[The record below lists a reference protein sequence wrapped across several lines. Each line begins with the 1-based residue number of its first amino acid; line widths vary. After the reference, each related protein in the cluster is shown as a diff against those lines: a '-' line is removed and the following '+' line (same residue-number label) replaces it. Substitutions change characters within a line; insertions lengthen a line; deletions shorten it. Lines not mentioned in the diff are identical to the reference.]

1 MRRAKRRAAPRKLV
15 CLETYWG
22 DHLARAFRAPT
33 VLPFFEGLARQ
44 LDPPLAIA
52 HRHVGTLSQLA
63 AYTRRREGILWR
75 DPEAFDAPVYYLS
88 FHGSPGRIHT
98 ARARLGPSALCRA
111 FAGWGE
117 SYDNLVYFGAC
128 SVFRGKAGE
137 RFAARFL
144 RLSGCRAVLGY
155 ASDVDWMESML
166 ADLLFLR
173 RFYADADPWRNL
185 AAIHASVLED
195 FAPARRLGL
204 RLFTSAAS
212 ARARR
217 APRAAAR
224 RA

>member
-1 MRRAKRRAAPRKLV
+1 MRRAKRKAAPRKLV

-22 DHLARAFRAPT
+22 DHQARAFRAPS
-33 VLPFFEGLARQ
+33 VLPFFEGLGR
-44 LDPPLAIA
+44 LLEPPLAIA

-63 AYTRRREGILWR
+63 AYTRRNEGVLWR

-98 ARARLGPSALCRA
+98 SLARLGPATLTRA

-128 SVFRGKAGE
+128 SVFAGKRGE
-137 RFAARFL
+137 RFATDFL
-144 RLSGCRAVLGY
+144 EASGCRAVLGY
-155 ASDVDWMESML
+155 ATDVDWMESML

-173 RFYADADPWRNL
+173 RFYADRDPWRRL
-185 AAIHASVLED
+185 EAIHASVLED

-204 RLFTSAAS
+204 RLVSAG
-212 ARARR
+212 
-217 APRAAAR
+217 
-224 RA
+224 

>member
-1 MRRAKRRAAPRKLV
+1 MRRAKRRGAPRKLV

-22 DHLARAFRAPT
+22 DHQERAFRAPS

-63 AYTRRREGILWR
+63 AYTRRHEGILWR

-98 ARARLGPSALCRA
+98 ALARLGPAALVRA

-117 SYDNLVYFGAC
+117 HYDNLVYFGAC
-128 SVFRGKAGE
+128 SVFAGKRGE
-137 RFAARFL
+137 RFAANFL
-144 RLSGCRAVLGY
+144 EASRCRAVLGY
-155 ASDVDWMESML
+155 ATDVDWMESML

-173 RFYADADPWRNL
+173 RFYADRDPWRNL

-204 RLFTSAAS
+204 RLFSAS
-212 ARARR
+212 
-217 APRAAAR
+217 
-224 RA
+224 